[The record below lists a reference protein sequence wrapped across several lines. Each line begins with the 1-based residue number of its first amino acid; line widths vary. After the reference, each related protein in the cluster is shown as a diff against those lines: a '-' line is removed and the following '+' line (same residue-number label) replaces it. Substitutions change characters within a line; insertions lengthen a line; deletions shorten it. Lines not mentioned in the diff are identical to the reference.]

1 METGITT
8 WNMNLL
14 EIGAMYP
21 FPGWE
26 MLLAIAGIASW
37 VIWHIV
43 QMKAENKI
51 FEEESKALADK
62 AALRK
67 AMDISNAE
75 TLMEA
80 AKIHAGGHT
89 TNNNKLRS

>member
-14 EIGAMYP
+14 EIGAMNP

-26 MLLAIAGIASW
+26 MLLAIAAIASW
-37 VIWHIV
+37 VIWHVV
-43 QMKAENKI
+43 QIKAENKI
-51 FEEESKALADK
+51 FDEEEKALEDK
-62 AALRK
+62 AAHRK
-67 AMDISNAE
+67 AVDISNAQ

-89 TNNNKLRS
+89 TNNN